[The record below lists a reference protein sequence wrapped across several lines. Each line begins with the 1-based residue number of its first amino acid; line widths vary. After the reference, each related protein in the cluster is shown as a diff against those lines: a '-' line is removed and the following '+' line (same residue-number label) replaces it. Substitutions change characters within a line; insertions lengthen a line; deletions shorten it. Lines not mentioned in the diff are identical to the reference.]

1 MEITTSSKTKE
12 ELITEYDNLE
22 GEDRKILETSYN
34 IVSETKAQADRL
46 EEIKKFSKEMGY
58 KKIGVAFCKGLRQ
71 YGEEVD
77 KELSKDFEVVS
88 VCCNVRGI
96 TKEDLKVKP
105 VSTGSEPAC
114 NPIGQSTVLN
124 DEKVDIVIKCGFCL
138 GHDLIFSKNIKAPA
152 TALFIK
158 DRKNKH
164 NTTKL
169 FENR

>member
-12 ELITEYDNLE
+12 ELINEYNDLE
-22 GEDRKILETSYN
+22 GEDRKILENSY
-34 IVSETKAQADRL
+34 ITVSETNAQADRL
-46 EEIKKFSKEMGY
+46 EEIKKFAKEMGY
-58 KKIGVAFCKGLRQ
+58 KKIGVAFCKGLRK

-77 KELSKDFEVVS
+77 KILSEEFEVVS

-96 TKEDLKVKP
+96 TKQDLKVKP
-105 VSTGSEPAC
+105 ILNGTEPAC

-124 DEKVDIVIKCGFCL
+124 DADVDIVVKCGFCL

-152 TALFIK
+152 TTLLVK

-164 NTTKL
+164 DTTKL
-169 FENR
+169 FNN